1 MAVTDLT
8 GTTWILNNNF
18 SATAGYGLF
27 SIDCIVDSY
36 SSTGQLGIGYD
47 MVFDP
52 MMGPTFG
59 PQVDSIMTNPDY
71 HRWLSGD
78 ALEITGG
85 SDVTNQSLI
94 TWLQANAVQQG
105 GSGYTGTITSSGYN
119 STVQYLRY
127 PSDSSGTV
135 YYTAGDTISVTSGDS
150 VYFYC
155 NAGPTN
161 NIYLDGTSVG
171 TTSYTWTPD
180 ADFEVAF
187 TASIASW
194 GRVDITRNV
203 PSTPGV
209 TITYGGETVTTI
221 DEDGTTT
228 LPTNGKYMSTD
239 VIVSGTDVYSTEIT
253 YNGNTI
259 ATGTGTFT
267 KTLQCADKVMNSNV
281 GIVVQMEEPVV
292 PDNNCITFTTS
303 ATTAT
308 LATANSLK
316 NWNGT
321 LQYSYDKAHWNDWDG
336 TTTISFSSGV
346 LHLRGKNNT
355 YLTGSSSS
363 APRYRFVITTNPS
376 IVGNVSCTGNIET
389 LLDWE
394 TVKNGGHPTMGSYCF
409 GYLFYQCTALSSAP
423 SLLGTSIPSY
433 AYTAM
438 FYGCTGLTTPPALDA
453 TLTTSSTYC
462 YYLMFYGCTGL
473 TSTPTLASSVLA
485 QYCYA
490 SMFYE
495 CTNITSAP
503 ALNATAL
510 QNSCY
515 QSMFYGCTKLTS
527 TPALPATTLK
537 SYCYQSMF
545 RGCTALTTITRPS
558 GKTSDLPATTMQAS
572 CYQNMF
578 NNCTNLVNG
587 PVFTV
592 STTASSCCNNMFYG
606 CTKLT
611 NPSITLS
618 ATTVTSSCYSSMF
631 CNCKAITATLAL
643 PATTLNTNCYE
654 YMYQGCTALT
664 TITIPSGKTVPL
676 PATTLKNYC
685 YRGMFY
691 GCTALT
697 TMFKLPATTLGTYC
711 YSRMFRGCTKLE
723 QLPALPVTTVSNQAY
738 YQMFYG
744 CSKIMLSTT
753 QTGNYQTAYRIPTSG
768 TGTFGTNSG
777 YQMFTSTGGTFKN
790 TAAVNTTY
798 YTSNTVIS

>member
-8 GTTWILNNNF
+8 GTTWVLNNPI
-18 SATAGYGLF
+18 SATAGYGTF
-27 SIDCIVDSY
+27 QVSY
-36 SSTGQLGIGYD
+36 KFNTITGSYLGIGYSF
-47 MVFDP
+47 VGGSP
-52 MMGPTFG
+52 MEPPMFTATT
-59 PQVDSIMTNPDY
+59 DSIADQWESTIQ
-71 HRWLSGD
+71 S
-78 ALEITGG
+78 TGG
-85 SDVTNQSLI
+85 GVLEFIDGPAITNAALI
-94 TWLQANAVQQG
+94 AWLQANAVQQG
-105 GSGYTGTITSSGYN
+105 GSTGYTGTITSSGYN

-127 PSDSSGTV
+127 PSDSSGTI
-135 YYTAGDTISVTSGDS
+135 YYTAGDTVSVTSGDS

-194 GRVDITRNV
+194 GRLDITRNV

-209 TITYGGETVTTI
+209 TITYGGETI
-221 DEDGTTT
+221 YTTT
-228 LPTNGKYMSTD
+228 EDDSIILPTDGKYMSTD
-239 VIVSGTDVYSTEIT
+239 IVISGTDVYNTEVYYDDEI
-253 YNGNTI
+253 I
-259 ATGTGTFT
+259 VSESGTFT
-267 KTLQCADKVMNSNV
+267 KTLLCANKVMDDY
-281 GIVVQMEEPVV
+281 ICIDVQIEEPVV

-303 ATTAT
+303 ATTASLST
-308 LATANSLK
+308 GNNLK

-336 TTTISFSSGV
+336 TTSVSFQSGT

-355 YLTGSSSS
+355 YLTGGSSSNTG
-363 APRYRFVITTNPS
+363 RFVITTNPS
-376 IVGNVSCTGNIET
+376 IGGNVSCTGNIET

-394 TVKNGGHPTMGSYCF
+394 TVKAGNHPTMGNYCF
-409 GYLFYQCTALSSAP
+409 CYLFYQCTALGSAP
-423 SLLGTSIPSY
+423 DLLGTSIPSY
-433 AYTAM
+433 AYSHM
-438 FYGCTGLTTPPALDA
+438 FRGCTGLTTPPALGA

-462 YYLMFYGCTGL
+462 YYYMFYGCTGL
-473 TSTPTLASSVLA
+473 TSVPTLPSSTLA
-485 QYCYA
+485 QYCYGY
-490 SMFYE
+490 MFYG

-503 ALNATAL
+503 ALNSTSL
-510 QNSCY
+510 QNYCY
-515 QSMFYGCTKLTS
+515 YYMFYGCSKLTT

-537 SYCYQSMF
+537 SYCYSNMF
-545 RGCTALTTITRPS
+545 RGCTSLTTITRPT
-558 GKTSDLPATTMQAS
+558 GKTSDLPATTMQS
-572 CYQNMF
+572 NCYQQMF
-578 NNCTNLVNG
+578 YQCTNLVNG

-592 STTASSCCNNMFYG
+592 STTAASCCSYMFGG

-618 ATTVTSSCYSSMF
+618 ATTATSSCFSGMF
-631 CNCKAITATLAL
+631 QNCNAITTTIAL

-676 PATTLKNYC
+676 PATTLNSYC

-691 GCTALT
+691 GCTALVNG
-697 TMFKLPATTLGTYC
+697 FALPATTLSTYC
-711 YSRMFRGCTKLE
+711 YYQMFYGCTKLE
-723 QLPALPVTTVSNQAY
+723 QLPALPATSVSNYAY
-738 YQMFYG
+738 YRMFNG

-777 YQMFTSTGGTFKN
+777 YQMFSSTGGTFKN
-790 TAAVNTTY
+790 TATVNTTY
-798 YTSNTVIS
+798 YTSNTVV